1 MGQVCCAIRSRGW
14 GGNLWPGDR
23 QDEKCGGWGFP
34 LGIPRAKGRDLAP
47 PPPARS
53 NLGNSLDFSVDIVW
67 RVFPF
72 QHSLLYEGSEL
83 GFLRPLTLVFPQCY
97 LVSQTIYPKLA
108 KQIWHILKI
117 VNRDIFVIVELNYNY
132 KRIQCCRKNYPSF
145 NSNLCST
152 TLLYFQIHL
161 SDFVW
166 VDE

>member
-1 MGQVCCAIRSRGW
+1 MQCARFHYSHQEEVI
-14 GGNLWPGDR
+14 GD
-23 QDEKCGGWGFP
+23 QNQME
-34 LGIPRAKGRDLAP
+34 
-47 PPPARS
+47 
-53 NLGNSLDFSVDIVW
+53 LDFYLVAFLILFGHVQLNDDSLNISV
-67 RVFPF
+67 F

-108 KQIWHILKI
+108 QQIWHILKI

-152 TLLYFQIHL
+152 TLLYFPKYVNHL

>member
-1 MGQVCCAIRSRGW
+1 MNLFLRNSLKRVGW
-14 GGNLWPGDR
+14 PGLWPVPGDR
-23 QDEKCGGWGFP
+23 TRSAEAGDFHWESQG
-34 LGIPRAKGRDLAP
+34 PRALTWLP
-47 PPPARS
+47 PPTRS
-53 NLGNSLDFSVDIVW
+53 NLGNSLDFSVVIVW

-108 KQIWHILKI
+108 QQIWHILKI

-152 TLLYFQIHL
+152 TLLYFQIHI